1 MRKDTNVKPSWML
14 ALGLGLALAGLVVPL
29 CANAQSDD
37 DQRARMHFQSG
48 RSYFQDGAYDRALD
62 EFTRAYDL
70 SGRDVLLINM
80 ANCNERLGRQRAA
93 VGNLHAYLEAQ
104 PEAPDRA
111 TIERRIANLERL
123 ADEQDARLAAA
134 SATTAA
140 TATTLAVPE
149 EPAVD
154 PAIAEPVPE
163 EVAAEEVE
171 GGRNMLGPIIGFS
184 TAGVGAVMMITFGAL
199 ALSEQNSLEDS
210 CGATGSCTDDQVNK
224 VDNYALV
231 ADIGLGLAIAGAAV
245 GVVLLFVGGDDEEDE
260 PQARVS
266 PWFGRRAAGAS
277 AEVTF

>member
-1 MRKDTNVKPSWML
+1 MKPSWML
-14 ALGLGLALAGLVVPL
+14 ALGLGLALASLAVVPG
-29 CANAQSDD
+29 ANAQSDD

-62 EFTRAYDL
+62 EFSRAYEL

-80 ANCNERLGRQRAA
+80 ANCNERLGRPRVA
-93 VGNLHAYLEAQ
+93 VGNLQAYLEAQ
-104 PEAPDRA
+104 PDAPDRA
-111 TIERRIANLERL
+111 TIDRRIANLERL

-134 SATTAA
+134 TAATAPATTAA
-140 TATTLAVPE
+140 VTE
-149 EPAVD
+149 EPAAD
-154 PAIAEPVPE
+154 PAIDEPVAIEATE
-163 EVAAEEVE
+163 EAIEE

-199 ALSEQNSLEDS
+199 ALSEQNSLEES
-210 CGATGSCTDDQVNK
+210 CGATGSCTDDQVKK

-231 ADIGLGLAIAGAAV
+231 ADIGLGLAVAGAAV
-245 GVVLLFVGGDDEEDE
+245 GVVLLFVGGDDDEDE

-266 PWFGRRAAGAS
+266 PWFGRRAAGAA